1 VTSAVWPNLFVVGA
15 ARAGTTSLWRHLD
28 MHPEIWMSPIKE
40 PSFFSGVQRRLAPTI
55 GDKASYLRLFAP
67 GARYRYRG
75 EASPSYLWHP
85 EAAEA
90 IKRVSPEATIVI
102 SLRDPVDRAYSSY
115 LHAVGHG
122 EEERP
127 FPQAVR
133 DELDDPSSQ
142 DSRYVRSSF
151 YADSVS
157 RYLDVFTGAVH
168 VLFFEELVAD
178 LHGELRRIVEF
189 VGVDGD
195 AVQRTDDTARN
206 SFGLPRNRVVG
217 RVLNSPWPRAAARLV
232 LPLSVRLRLEDR
244 LLKRPSRPPMEPE
257 TKELLTA
264 EFAPDVERLR
274 AILGRVPWARYAG
287 EPAGARESG

>member
-1 VTSAVWPNLFVVGA
+1 MVGA

-40 PSFFSGVQRRLAPTI
+40 PSFFSGVQLRLSPTV
-55 GDKASYLRLFAP
+55 GDARSYLRLFES
-67 GARYRYRG
+67 GARHRYRG

-85 EAAEA
+85 EAPQA
-90 IKRVSPEATIVI
+90 IKLVSPEARIVI
-102 SLRDPVDRAYSSY
+102 SLRDPVDRAYSAY
-115 LHAVGHG
+115 WHAVGHG
-122 EEERP
+122 AEGRP
-127 FPQAVR
+127 FSQAVR

-157 RYLDVFTGAVH
+157 RYLEIFAGAVH

-178 LHGELRRIVEF
+178 LPAELRRIFERL
-189 VGVDGD
+189 GVDGD
-195 AVQRTDDTARN
+195 AVQRTDDGARN

-217 RVLNSPWPRAAARLV
+217 RVLNSPWPRAAARLA

-244 LLKRPSRPPMEPE
+244 LLKRPSRPPLEPE
-257 TKELLTA
+257 TRELLTA
-264 EFAPDVERLR
+264 RLAPDVERLR
-274 AILGRVPWARYAG
+274 TILGRIPWGRYAG
-287 EPAGARESG
+287 SR